1 LATATPRAPHDP
13 SWGRT
18 LALLTLAGL
27 LARIVFL
34 LLEPRAELMGDEPS
48 WVALADR
55 LARGRRSFSPW
66 NRALFFYPPVY
77 PYFVAL
83 GHALFGTLEAVKW
96 LQAVVGALLV
106 LAVGRAGALVSTPR
120 AGLLAAG
127 ITAFTPDLLWY
138 SVHFWSETLFL
149 IFVWWAFERL
159 LASESSASLAAA
171 AGAGVLWGFATLT
184 RDAALFFA
192 PAIAVWVAWGRRGRM
207 RAAAFGLAT
216 VLTLAPWTYRNWV
229 LFDAFIPVSTS
240 GALNLWQGNARLSRE
255 EVYRQSDSVEGPA
268 AQYRLA
274 RDSGLRAVVER
285 QPTWFFEKLRSELPP
300 FWDGKSEA
308 LWHIDRG
315 AYGPLAP
322 SCIVA
327 ATLATWLP
335 YLAILALSVVGL
347 SALVWSRGWGL
358 LLAFLAYYTLI
369 HVATVGQGR
378 YRLPVMP
385 VLFIAAAVAWL
396 GWRGGTLA
404 RLTPLRRALAF
415 ALALGLLLVLLPNL
429 LP

>member
-1 LATATPRAPHDP
+1 
-13 SWGRT
+13 
-18 LALLTLAGL
+18 
-27 LARIVFL
+27 
-34 LLEPRAELMGDEPS
+34 MGDEPS
-48 WVALADR
+48 WVALAER

-66 NRALFFYPPVY
+66 NRALFFYPPAY

-96 LQAVVGALLV
+96 LQAAVGALLV
-106 LAVGRAGALVSTPR
+106 AAVGRAGALVATPR
-120 AGLLAAG
+120 AGLVAAG

-149 IFVWWAFERL
+149 VFAWWAFERL
-159 LASESSASLAAA
+159 LASEASGSPVA
-171 AGAGVLWGFATLT
+171 AGAAGVLWGMATLT

-192 PAIAVWVAWGRRGRM
+192 PVTAVWLLWGRRGRA
-207 RAAAFGLAT
+207 RAAAFALAT

-274 RDSGLRAVVER
+274 RDNGLRAVIER
-285 QPTWFFEKLRSELPP
+285 QPGWFFEKVRSELPP
-300 FWDGKSEA
+300 FWAPKSEA
-308 LWHIDRG
+308 LWHLDRG

-327 ATLATWLP
+327 ATWAIWLP
-335 YLAILALSVVGL
+335 YLAVLALSVLGL
-347 SALVWSRGWGL
+347 SALDWNRRWGL
-358 LLAFLAYYTLI
+358 LIAFLAYYTLI
-369 HVATVGQGR
+369 HVATVGQSR

-385 VLFIAAAVAWL
+385 VLFIAAAE
-396 GWRGGTLA
+396 GWRAWRDGTLA
-404 RLTPLRRALAF
+404 RLTRRRR
-415 ALALGLLLVLLPNL
+415 LGVR
-429 LP
+429 